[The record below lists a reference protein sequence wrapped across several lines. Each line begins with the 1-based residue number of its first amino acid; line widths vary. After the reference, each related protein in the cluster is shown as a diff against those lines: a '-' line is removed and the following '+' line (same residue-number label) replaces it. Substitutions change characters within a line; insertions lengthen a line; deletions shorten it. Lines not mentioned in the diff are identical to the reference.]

1 MYIYTHAH
9 HTLHIMAGSDRKEK
23 QIRGIQE
30 EVKKERQKKGGYKIW
45 GRLVI
50 VPLKLQRPF
59 ILSSWAHVCPTRN
72 HISQLPAVR
81 RGLRT
86 TFSSMECEW
95 KSGAQFPPHLPALQ
109 PLSLDSVFS
118 AQLWPCSAAVG
129 KEPESLSKL
138 VGERAALMAR
148 QLPEKETSDRI
159 SGHCMF
165 ASLCCSTWSSGL

>member
-23 QIRGIQE
+23 QIRGIPE

-86 TFSSMECEW
+86 TFSSLECEW

-118 AQLWPCSAAVG
+118 AQLWPCSAAAG
-129 KEPESLSKL
+129 KEPES
-138 VGERAALMAR
+138 
-148 QLPEKETSDRI
+148 
-159 SGHCMF
+159 
-165 ASLCCSTWSSGL
+165 